1 MLLPYSYAKQVTA
14 KFSVGTIRLKVDYF
28 AYRSTAVTSQLTA
41 AATAYVP
48 SCAALQLLLRA
59 NRCRQR
65 HGERTHAALSEEP
78 RDVVRLVLSTPLAL
92 GSALPS
98 ARVQRPHVR
107 PQNVLLWL
115 LCGCFCL
122 CASVHRGTSSV
133 ERARL
138 AGEQNLRTVAFGAE
152 AFDRRPQ
159 REAESAA
166 VASWYALHRRNT
178 WHGPRRRWRWLCR
191 DHDGSP
197 AVQLLPYGSPATGV
211 ALATERGRLADIP
224 EGCVQLPQ
232 SEHNRQPALAPAGF
246 NCPSSPTVQQP
257 AAPTHYQ

>member
-1 MLLPYSYAKQVTA
+1 MLMLLPYAKQVTA
-14 KFSVGTIRLKVDYF
+14 NSVWILLVNF
-28 AYRSTAVTSQLTA
+28 AYRSIITSQLTA
-41 AATAYVP
+41 AATYSYAP

-65 HGERTHAALSEEP
+65 HGERTHPTLSEEP
-78 RDVVRLVLSTPLAL
+78 RDVIRLVLSTPLAL

-138 AGEQNLRTVAFGAE
+138 AGE
-152 AFDRRPQ
+152 
-159 REAESAA
+159 
-166 VASWYALHRRNT
+166 
-178 WHGPRRRWRWLCR
+178 
-191 DHDGSP
+191 
-197 AVQLLPYGSPATGV
+197 
-211 ALATERGRLADIP
+211 
-224 EGCVQLPQ
+224 
-232 SEHNRQPALAPAGF
+232 
-246 NCPSSPTVQQP
+246 
-257 AAPTHYQ
+257 